1 MLADIESSN
10 EQLRDQLQE
19 CSLVTGPVPG
29 LSTAPSN
36 LNPKNEAPNVCYAYV
51 PQEHKCLKFNGKLSL
66 GLLTVDQCVE
76 EVRRCLEIRPL
87 S

>member
-10 EQLRDQLQE
+10 EQLRNQLQE

-51 PQEHKCLKFNGKLSL
+51 NKCLKFNGKLSV